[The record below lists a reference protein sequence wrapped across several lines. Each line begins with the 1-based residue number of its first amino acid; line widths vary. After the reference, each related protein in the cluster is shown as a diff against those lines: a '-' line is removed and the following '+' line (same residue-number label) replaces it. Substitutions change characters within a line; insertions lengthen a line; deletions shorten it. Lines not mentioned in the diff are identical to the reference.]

1 MTNSTNHFEI
11 DNEDS
16 STTVSNETSVPEED
30 DDNEQDDTVNDDDD
44 EFDSERLLRRRI
56 NSGESHLFVVE
67 KTSRNSGFGSK
78 DPLFHGVYLY
88 EGTMTTEQV
97 KKYGAR
103 FCNVDTNSNI
113 KATNGSAIRN
123 RFPERNRVS
132 WRASF
137 LNIFSSKN

>member
-1 MTNSTNHFEI
+1 MTNSTNHFEN
-11 DNEDS
+11 DDEDS
-16 STTVSNETSVPEED
+16 STTVSNETSVPED
-30 DDNEQDDTVNDDDD
+30 DDDSHD
-44 EFDSERLLRRRI
+44 EFDSERLSRRRI
-56 NSGESHLFVVE
+56 NSGDSQLFVVE

-88 EGTMTTEQV
+88 EGTMTIEQV

-113 KATNGSAIRN
+113 KTMNGSTIRN
-123 RFPERNRVS
+123 RFTEKNRVS

-137 LNIFSSKN
+137 LNIFSSNN

>member
-1 MTNSTNHFEI
+1 MTNPTKIFES
-11 DNEDS
+11 DDEDS
-16 STTVSNETSVPEED
+16 SASVSNKTLVSED
-30 DDNEQDDTVNDDDD
+30 DDDIEQEDTVNDD
-44 EFDSERLLRRRI
+44 FNSERVSRRKIISRD
-56 NSGESHLFVVE
+56 SQFVVE

-103 FCNVDTNSNI
+103 FCNVNTNSKIEN
-113 KATNGSAIRN
+113 TNGSKIRN

-132 WRASF
+132 WSASF
-137 LNIFSSKN
+137 LNIFSSNN